1 MRLCG
6 LIQASLAAAFVTSGG
21 VAYAQAPTATS
32 EYPVKTVRTVVS
44 YAPGGAT
51 DIMARVVAQKL
62 TEALGRSFVVD
73 NQSGAG
79 GVIGDALVARA
90 APDGYT
96 LLATSSTFAINP
108 AVVAKLP
115 FDAVKSFAPIGL
127 VAQAPFVLTVHPALP
142 AKSVKELIALAKT
155 RPGTLDYASAGQG
168 TAVHLATA
176 LFSSMAGVSMTH
188 VPYKGTGPALI
199 DLLAGQV
206 QLTFANILS
215 VKPYVQSG
223 RLRALGVSSAKR
235 SLALPELPTVA
246 EAGVPG
252 YEVVSWY
259 GWLAPAA
266 TPPTIV
272 QRLNSE
278 IRKIVQAP
286 DVKERFA
293 ANGAEPL
300 GGAPDELGERISR
313 EIARW
318 RQVVRE
324 ARVRVE

>member
-1 MRLCG
+1 MTVARAYPARWL
-6 LIQASLAAAFVTSGG
+6 LSAALVQPL
-21 VAYAQAPTATS
+21 VAYGQAAPAD
-32 EYPVKTVRTVVS
+32 YPVKTVRTIVS

-62 TEALGRSFVVD
+62 TESLGKSFVVD

-79 GVIGDALVARA
+79 GVIGDGLVARA

-96 LLATSSTFAINP
+96 LLATSSSFAINP

-115 FDAVKSFAPIGL
+115 FDAIKSFAPIGL
-127 VAQAPFVLTVHPALP
+127 VAQAPFVLVVHPALP
-142 AKSVKELIALAKT
+142 AKSVKDLIALAKA
-155 RPGTLDYASAGQG
+155 RPGNLDYASAGQG
-168 TAVHLATA
+168 TAVHLATE
-176 LFSSMAGVSMTH
+176 LFSSMAGIAMTH
-188 VPYKGTGPALI
+188 IPYKGTGPALV

-215 VKPYVQSG
+215 AKPYVQSA
-223 RLRALGVSSAKR
+223 RLRALGVSNSKR
-235 SLALPELPTVA
+235 SAALPELPTIS

-259 GWLAPAA
+259 GWLAPAG
-266 TPPTIV
+266 TPQPIV

-278 IRKIVQAP
+278 INKMIGAPEVKDRIV
-286 DVKERFA
+286 

-300 GGAPDELGERISR
+300 GGAAEELGQRIAR

-318 RQVVRE
+318 RTVVKQSKI
-324 ARVRVE
+324 RVE